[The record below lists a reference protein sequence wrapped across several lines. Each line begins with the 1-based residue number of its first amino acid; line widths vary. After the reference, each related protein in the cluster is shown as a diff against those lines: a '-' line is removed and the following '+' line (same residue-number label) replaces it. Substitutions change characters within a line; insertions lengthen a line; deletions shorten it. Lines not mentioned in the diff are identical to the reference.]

1 MDISTQ
7 MPLIPDDPAFA
18 AGQGGAEHPAAAR
31 TSASPALP
39 SANHAFT
46 VEPVNIRSLQAEHRR
61 ADAMLWVKPSDL
73 YVVPGFN
80 VRVRDESYLAHI
92 RDLAD
97 SIKVDG
103 FHIDKPI
110 SVVATRNEQG
120 REVLAIVNGHSRHE
134 AVLQAISEGVAIEAV
149 PVIVQSKAFNSTD
162 MTVELVKSNSGRP
175 LSAYE
180 RAIVVKR
187 LVGQGLSEAEIGRRL
202 GFTRSYINGLVLL
215 AGAAPRLVQAIGAGE
230 VAATVVIEQI
240 REHGHAAAER
250 RIGDMIRSCKESGS
264 KVTRSAM
271 RASRL
276 SQAVRASA
284 QELFEIATA
293 ITRDPGFEHLS
304 EANRLNL
311 AALLQDLQSTREP
324 GA

>member
-7 MPLIPDDPAFA
+7 MDLIPVDPSVTA
-18 AGQGGAEHPAAAR
+18 AEQAQACGAAEQAP
-31 TSASPALP
+31 PALP
-39 SANHAFT
+39 SAEHRFI
-46 VEPVNIRSLQAEHRR
+46 VEPVNIRAVQAEHRR
-61 ADAMLWVKPSDL
+61 ADAMLWVKPADL

-80 VRVRDESYLAHI
+80 VRIRDESYLAHI
-92 RDLAD
+92 REIAD
-97 SIKVDG
+97 SIKADG
-103 FHIDKPI
+103 FHVDKPI

-120 REVLAIVNGHSRHE
+120 REVLAIINGHSRHE
-134 AVLQAISEGVAIEAV
+134 AVLQAIAEGTSIEAV

-187 LVGQGLSEAEIGRRL
+187 LVGQGLSEAEVGRRL

-215 AGAAPRLVQAIGAGE
+215 AGAAPRLVQAISAGE

-250 RIGDMIRSCKESGS
+250 RIGDMIRTCREQGG

-271 RASRL
+271 RASRF
-276 SQAVRASA
+276 SQAVRANA
-284 QELFEIATA
+284 QELYEVANA
-293 ITRDPGFEHLS
+293 IMGDPGFEGLS
-304 EANRLNL
+304 EANRRNL
-311 AALLQDLQSTREP
+311 AALVQDLQSTQEP
-324 GA
+324 DA